1 MKNDRKITKKSYIA
15 YSVFILVVIVL
26 SLYVS
31 IWIKKYNNAKTSVSY
46 LENKVSELKI
56 NEISMGISEMNEA
69 IVYIGYT
76 GDSSVYKLEKEIY
89 KKISKEN
96 LLSYFVYVNVTDYSN
111 YEEILKN
118 ELGNNIDKIKAP
130 SIIYFKNSYP
140 VKVINSSNKKIISV
154 YELNE
159 LIDYYEVGDN

>member
-1 MKNDRKITKKSYIA
+1 MKNDRVISKKSYIL
-15 YSVFILVVIVL
+15 YFTFVLVVIVL
-26 SLYVS
+26 SIYISL
-31 IWIKKYNNAKTSVSY
+31 WIKNYNSVKTSVSY
-46 LENKVSELKI
+46 LENKVLELNL
-56 NEISMGISEMNEA
+56 NEFSVGITEMNEA

-76 GDSSVYKLEKEIY
+76 GDSNIYKLEKDIY

-96 LLSYFVYVNVTDYSN
+96 LLNYFVYINVTDYDN
-111 YEEILKN
+111 YEEILLN

-140 VKVINSSNKKIISV
+140 VKIINSNNKKIISV
-154 YELNE
+154 HELNE